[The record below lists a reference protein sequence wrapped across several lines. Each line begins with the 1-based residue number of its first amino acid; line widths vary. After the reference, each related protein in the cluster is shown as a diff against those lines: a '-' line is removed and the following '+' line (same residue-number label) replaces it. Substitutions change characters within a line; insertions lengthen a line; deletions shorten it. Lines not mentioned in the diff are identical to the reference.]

1 MCLLYETFSLGKSP
15 KFKDLVS
22 EVARKISPASWEVF
36 AIELGLEYDDVKKIK
51 RENPKNVLVCFMEVF
66 DAWRKKGAPPYTWE
80 TVVEVL
86 RRDSLKERRIAKEIS
101 DKFLEI

>member
-1 MCLLYETFSLGKSP
+1 M
-15 KFKDLVS
+15 S

-36 AIELGLEYDDVKKIK
+36 AIELDLDYDDVIKIK
-51 RENPKNVLVCFMEVF
+51 KENSNNVLVRFMQVF
-66 DAWRKKGAPPYTWE
+66 DAWRKKGAPPFTWE

-86 RRDSLKERRIAKEIS
+86 RCDSLKERRVAKEIS